1 MSLSDV
7 SRPPTSTQTQGVMA
21 RVVVKGGQSFSNQT
35 DCAVVS
41 FPLLLFFVAKLCP
54 SLLQTQKMA
63 LNLHGVEK

>member
-21 RVVVKGGQSFSNQT
+21 RVVVKGGQSFSNQK

-41 FPLLLFFVAKLCP
+41 FPLLFFVAKSCP
-54 SLLQTQKMA
+54 SLSQTQKMA